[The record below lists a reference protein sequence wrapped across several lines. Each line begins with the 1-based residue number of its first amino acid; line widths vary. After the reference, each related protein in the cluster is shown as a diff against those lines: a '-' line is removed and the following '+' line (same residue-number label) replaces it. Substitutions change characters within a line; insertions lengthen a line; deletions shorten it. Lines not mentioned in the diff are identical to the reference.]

1 MTNFVNTYGYIYVDN
16 LPTSGLVVIEFDI
29 DAWEDLKSGRTIEII
44 IPKNLRD

>member
-16 LPTSGLVVIEFDI
+16 LPTSGLVVIEFD
-29 DAWEDLKSGRTIEII
+29 AWEDLKSGRTIEII